1 MTIDKATM
9 TAHQIDVGDP
19 QELRKFS
26 RVMAV
31 HIPLAF
37 GLLIPWIWNL
47 NFPVWPW
54 LVAVVFGLTGQF
66 APGLLQWPYK
76 AWFKLAEILGWFN
89 SRVIL
94 SIVYFLLFT
103 PIALLLKLFGNS
115 PLDKKGVLI
124 ENSYRIVT
132 TARDDNHFERPF

>member
-9 TAHQIDVGDP
+9 AAHQIDAGNP
-19 QELRKFS
+19 QELQKFS

-31 HIPLAF
+31 AIPLAF

-54 LVAVVFGLTGQF
+54 LVAAFFGLTGQF

-115 PLDKKGVLI
+115 PLDKKGILN
-124 ENSYRIVT
+124 ENSYRIVSPT
-132 TARDDNHFERPF
+132 RDDSHFERPF